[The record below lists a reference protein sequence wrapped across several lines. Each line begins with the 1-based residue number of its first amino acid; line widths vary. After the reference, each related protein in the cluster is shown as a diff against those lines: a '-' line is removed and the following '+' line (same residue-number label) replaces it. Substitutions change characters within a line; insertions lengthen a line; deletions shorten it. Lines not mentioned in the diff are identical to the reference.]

1 MDPNSKGS
9 HVTTISHRAEAPY
22 RLEVDVL
29 VLFAAAGRPSPRL
42 LGSVP
47 EKVAEALRGSLE
59 ALRFGARKDEV
70 SWLAGV
76 TGIRAPLVA
85 IVGTG
90 GDPRSEEAPSGEAL
104 RRAAGAAARALAG
117 RGHAAV
123 VLPADDVA
131 TLEVV
136 AEGIQLGAYS
146 FTDHRGGARGQGHGF
161 AQSYA
166 TTSGQSHAAPPP
178 SALAGPMPPDDS
190 SSPAV
195 DASADQLA
203 RLAPVT
209 QVDLVG
215 GPRPTEATAQ
225 RLRRAAVVGKRV
237 AWARDLVNT
246 SPNVLYP
253 YSFGER
259 CRAIAPGPV
268 EVTLL
273 DEASLRELGC
283 GGILGVG
290 QGSKR
295 PPMVARLRYHPEN
308 AKAHLSFVGKGIT
321 FDSGGLCLKPAASMV
336 DMKCDM
342 AGAAAVAAAVFAIAD
357 LRLPIVVD
365 GWLALAEN
373 MTGSNAQRP
382 GDVVTMADGSTCE
395 IINTDA
401 EGRLVLADTLVLA
414 SKEDPDAIIDLATLT
429 GAAVVA
435 LGKRTA
441 AVMANDDDFQGEL
454 TSAAT
459 QAGEAVWPMPITP
472 EMRKGLESLVADR
485 KHSGSREG
493 GAMLAAAF
501 LREFVG
507 TTEDGPIPWGHLDI
521 AGPAYNTDGA
531 YGYTPKG
538 GTGFGVRTL
547 LCLAES
553 RA

>member
-1 MDPNSKGS
+1 M
-9 HVTTISHRAEAPY
+9 TTISHRAEAPY
-22 RLEVDVL
+22 RLEVDAL
-29 VLFAAAGRPSPRL
+29 VIFAAPGHPAPRL
-42 LGSVP
+42 LGLVP
-47 EKVAEALRGSLE
+47 EKIAHAVGSALE
-59 ALRFGARKDEV
+59 ALRFAGRDGEV

-76 TGIRAPLVA
+76 AGVRAPLVA
-85 IVGTG
+85 VVGTG
-90 GDPRSEEAPSGEAL
+90 GDAKSEELPTGEAL

-123 VLPADDVA
+123 VLPGEDVA
-131 TLEVV
+131 ALEAV
-136 AEGIQLGAYS
+136 AEGVQFGAYN
-146 FTDHRGGARGQGHGF
+146 FTDHRGGARGQGVGF
-161 AQSYA
+161 AESYLIA
-166 TTSGQSHAAPPP
+166 SGQAHAAPPP
-178 SALAGPMPPDDS
+178 SVLAGPMPSDDA

-195 DASADQLA
+195 DAAEDQLA

-209 QVDLVG
+209 PVDLVG
-215 GPRPTEATAQ
+215 GPRPTEHTAR
-225 RLRRAAVVGKRV
+225 RLRRATVLGKRV

-268 EVTLL
+268 DVTLL
-273 DEASLRELGC
+273 DEASLHDLGC

-295 PPMVARLRYHPEN
+295 PPMVARLRYRPDN
-308 AKAHLSFVGKGIT
+308 AVAHLSFVGKGIT
-321 FDSGGLCLKPAASMV
+321 FDSGGLCLKPAAAMV
-336 DMKCDM
+336 DMKSDM

-357 LRLPIVVD
+357 LRLPVRVD

-401 EGRLVLADTLVLA
+401 EGRLVLADALVLA
-414 SKEDPDAIIDLATLT
+414 SKENPDAIVDLATLT
-429 GAAVVA
+429 GAAMVA
-435 LGKRTA
+435 LGRRTA

-485 KHSGSREG
+485 KHAGARDG

-507 TTEDGPIPWGHLDI
+507 THDDRPIPWGHLDI
-521 AGPAYNTDGA
+521 AGPAYNNEA
-531 YGYTPKG
+531 PYGYTPKG